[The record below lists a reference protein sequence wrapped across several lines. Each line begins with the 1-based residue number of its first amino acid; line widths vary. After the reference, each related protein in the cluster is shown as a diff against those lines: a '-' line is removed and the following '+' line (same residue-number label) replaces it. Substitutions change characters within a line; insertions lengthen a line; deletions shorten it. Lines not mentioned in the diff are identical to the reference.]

1 MHMKPF
7 RWLSFATA
15 LLITTFEVA
24 TLSGA
29 SSTALADA
37 PPAEAP
43 GDTAESSQPQPDGT
57 LFVSPRKGQSDEQV
71 AKDRY
76 ECDTWAVDQ
85 TGYDPAKEN
94 GGVSPDI
101 ADRKRAE
108 FFRAEADCLV
118 ARGYFV
124 K

>member
-1 MHMKPF
+1 MKPF

-15 LLITTFEVA
+15 LLVTTFEVA
-24 TLSGA
+24 ILSGA
-29 SSTALADA
+29 SSTAHAA
-37 PPAEAP
+37 PPPTQAAS
-43 GDTAESSQPQPDGT
+43 DTEESSKPQPDGT
-57 LFVSPRKGQSDEQV
+57 LFVSPRNGQSDEQV
-71 AKDRY
+71 ANDRY

-94 GGVSPDI
+94 GGVAPDV